1 MNHPPIPPKSEL
13 FIQNTLDE
21 EQWYF
26 QYPNTVCGIQGHS
39 AVSVDDPRWRTI
51 IAAVAAEEWNRRAEA
66 QIEDAFLS
74 LTALHNRE
82 EWREWGRAKP

>member
-1 MNHPPIPPKSEL
+1 MNHPPIPPNSRYFRHK
-13 FIQNTLDE
+13 FWRDDE
-21 EQWYF
+21 FLVVEMEEDWCPIGEASDWEPY
-26 QYPNTVCGIQGHS
+26 
-39 AVSVDDPRWRTI
+39 WRTI